1 MPIIHM
7 TIPPLPHY
15 IIGGYTLA
23 PAGRKHPSRRNIE
36 VFDLLVVT
44 RGCLYIGEEEQHYE
58 VSGGHALIL
67 RPDAYHY
74 ATRACQ
80 EQTSYYWIHFQTTG
94 QWGLSEEA
102 IAEERVVGTKE
113 LIEKAKERVLSSSF
127 YTTQTFTKQLPQFTK
142 LLQPSKMESLL
153 NQLVLLNMNDH
164 IPSVKWKQQLAFQEV
179 IEHLSASMETQGP
192 TPSALCAEQAASYLR
207 EHYRDNI
214 TAQELGESINF
225 HPVYIA
231 RCMQKEFG
239 CAPFDY
245 LMRFRI
251 ERAKLLLLQ
260 TDLAV
265 ARIGEEVGFNHAA
278 YFASCFAKYEG
289 ISPRKYRQRFSHG

>member
-1 MPIIHM
+1 MTTLYM

-15 IIGGYTLA
+15 IIGGYTIA

-58 VSGGHALIL
+58 VSAGHALIL

-74 ATRACQ
+74 ATRACE
-80 EQTSYYWIHFQTTG
+80 EQTAYYWIHFQTTG
-94 QWGLSEEA
+94 KWSLSDQSETEEP
-102 IAEERVVGTKE
+102 AERTKE
-113 LIEKAKERVLSSSF
+113 RTLSSSI
-127 YTTQTFTKQLPQFTK
+127 YTTQTFTKQLPQFAK
-142 LLQPSKMESLL
+142 LLQPSKMDSLL
-153 NQLVLLNMNDH
+153 RQLVQLNMNDH
-164 IPSVKWKQQLAFQEV
+164 IPSVRWKQQLAFQEV
-179 IEHLSASMETQGP
+179 VEHLSASMEAQGP

-207 EHYRDNI
+207 EHYRESI

-260 TDLAV
+260 TDLPI

-278 YFASCFAKYEG
+278 YFTSCFAKYES

>member
-1 MPIIHM
+1 MTIIHM

-15 IIGGYTLA
+15 IIGGFTIA
-23 PAGRKHPSRRNIE
+23 PSGRKHPSRRNIE
-36 VFDLLVVT
+36 VFDLLIVT
-44 RGCLYIGEEEQHYE
+44 RGCLYIGEEDRHYE
-58 VSGGHALIL
+58 VSAGHALIL

-74 ATRACQ
+74 ATQACR
-80 EQTSYYWIHFQTTG
+80 EQTAYYWIHFQTTG
-94 QWGLSEEA
+94 VWSVSDQSVTEEPA
-102 IAEERVVGTKE
+102 DR
-113 LIEKAKERVLSSSF
+113 AKERTLASSI
-127 YTTQTFTKQLPQFTK
+127 YTTQTFIKPLPQFAK
-142 LLQPSKMESLL
+142 LLQPTKMDSLL
-153 NQLVLLNMNDH
+153 RQLVQLNMNDH
-164 IPSVKWKQQLAFQEV
+164 ILSVRWKQQLVFQEV
-179 IEHLSASMETQGP
+179 IEHLSASMESQGP
-192 TPSALCAEQAASYLR
+192 SPSALCAEQAASYLR
-207 EHYRDNI
+207 EHYRENI

-260 TDLAV
+260 TDLPI

-278 YFASCFAKYEG
+278 YFTSCFAKYES

>member
-15 IIGGYTLA
+15 IIGGYTVA

-58 VSGGHALIL
+58 VSSGHALIL
-67 RPDAYHY
+67 RPDAFHY
-74 ATRACQ
+74 ATLACQ
-80 EQTSYYWIHFQTTG
+80 EQTSYFWVHFQTTG
-94 QWGLSEEA
+94 QWGMSDEAMREEKV
-102 IAEERVVGTKE
+102 EGTKDRI
-113 LIEKAKERVLSSSF
+113 LTSSF

-142 LLQPSKMESLL
+142 LLQPTKMESLL
-153 NQLVLLNMNDH
+153 SQLVQLNMNDH
-164 IPSVKWKQQLAFQEV
+164 ISSVKWKQQLAFQEI
-179 IEHLSASMETQGP
+179 IEHLSASMEAQGP

-207 EHYRDNI
+207 EHYRDTI

-245 LMRFRI
+245 LMSFRI
-251 ERAKLLLLQ
+251 ERSKLLLLQ
-260 TDLAV
+260 TDLPV
-265 ARIGEEVGFNHAA
+265 ARIGEEVGFNNAA
-278 YFASCFAKYEG
+278 YFSSCFAKHEN

>member
-1 MPIIHM
+1 MTIIHM

-15 IIGGYTLA
+15 IIGGYTVA
-23 PAGRKHPSRRNIE
+23 PPGRKHPSRRNIE

-44 RGCLYIGEEEQHYE
+44 SGCLYVGEEERHYE
-58 VSGGHALIL
+58 VSAGHALIL

-74 ATRACQ
+74 ATLACQ
-80 EQTSYYWIHFQTTG
+80 EHTAYYWIHFQTSGSWNVSDQSVTVP
-94 QWGLSEEA
+94 LANSSKEA
-102 IAEERVVGTKE
+102 ALTKN
-113 LIEKAKERVLSSSF
+113 I
-127 YTTQTFTKQLPQFTK
+127 YTTQTFMKQIPQFTK
-142 LLQPSKMESLL
+142 LLQPSKMESLIRQLIQL
-153 NQLVLLNMNDH
+153 NTNDH
-164 IPSVKWKQQLAFQEV
+164 IPSVRWKQQLVFQEV
-179 IEHLSASMETQGP
+179 IEHLSASMEAGGP
-192 TPSALCAEQAASYLR
+192 SPSALCAEQAASYLR
-207 EHYRDNI
+207 EHYRDDI
-214 TAQELGESINF
+214 SAQELGESINF

-251 ERAKLLLLQ
+251 EQAKLLLLQ

-265 ARIGEEVGFNHAA
+265 ARIAEEVGFNHAA
-278 YFASCFAKYEG
+278 YFTSCFAKYEG

>member
-1 MPIIHM
+1 M
-7 TIPPLPHY
+7 TILHLTVPPLPHY
-15 IIGGYTLA
+15 IIGGYAVA
-23 PAGRKHPSRRNIE
+23 PTGRKHPSRRNIE

-44 RGCLYIGEEEQHYE
+44 SGCLYLGEEAQEYE
-58 VSGGHALIL
+58 VSAGHSLIL

-80 EQTSYYWIHFQTTG
+80 EQTGYYWIHFQTLG
-94 QWGLSEEA
+94 KWGLSDQSLS
-102 IAEERVVGTKE
+102 AEPAEPKDE
-113 LIEKAKERVLSSSF
+113 NIFASNK
-127 YTTQTFTKQLPQFTK
+127 YTTQTFTKQLPQFAK
-142 LLQPSKMESLL
+142 LLQPSKMDNLL
-153 NQLVLLNMNDH
+153 RQLVQLNMNDH
-164 IPSVKWKQQLAFQEV
+164 IPSVKWKQQLVFQEV
-179 IEHLSASMETQGP
+179 IEHLSASMETAGP
-192 TPSALCAEQAASYLR
+192 SPSALCAEQAASYLR
-207 EHYRDNI
+207 EHYQEDI

-260 TDLAV
+260 TDLPI

-278 YFASCFAKYEG
+278 YFTSCFAKYEG

>member
-1 MPIIHM
+1 MTIIHL

-15 IIGGYTLA
+15 IIGGYTVA
-23 PAGRKHPSRRNIE
+23 PSGRKHPSRRNIE

-44 RGCLYIGEEEQHYE
+44 RGCLYMGEEEQHYE
-58 VSGGHALIL
+58 VRAGHSLIL
-67 RPDAYHY
+67 RPDAHHY
-74 ATRACQ
+74 ATLACQ
-80 EQTSYYWIHFQTTG
+80 EQTTYYWIHFQTTG
-94 QWGLSEEA
+94 TWSVSDQAAVPEQ
-102 IAEERVVGTKE
+102 AEPSK
-113 LIEKAKERVLSSSF
+113 EKALSASF
-127 YTTQTFTKQLPQFTK
+127 YTTQTFTKQLPQFAK
-142 LLQPSKMESLL
+142 LLQPSKLDSLL
-153 NQLVLLNMNDH
+153 RQLVQLNMNDH
-164 IPSVKWKQQLAFQEV
+164 IPSVKWKQQLVFQEV
-179 IEHLSASMETQGP
+179 IEQLSASMEMQGP
-192 TPSALCAEQAASYLR
+192 SPSALCAEQAASYLR
-207 EHYRDNI
+207 EHYRENI

-260 TDLAV
+260 TDLPV

-278 YFASCFAKYEG
+278 YFTSCFAKYES